1 MRFLGKINIDLYN
14 FIPFE
19 VRSADVV
26 ITKRQFQH
34 IAEKHS
40 DVINYFDAYFPD
52 LLENPDYIIEADKP
66 KTAILLYKEP
76 FSDKT
81 AKVVLRLATTDDG
94 PEYINS
100 IITFMR
106 IDEKELARILRN
118 KKIVYI
124 KT

>member
-1 MRFLGKINIDLYN
+1 MPGKLNKDLYN

-34 IAEKHS
+34 IAERHA

-118 KKIVYI
+118 KKIVYT
-124 KT
+124 KL